1 MTTKLGLIVNPIA
14 GMGGSVGL
22 KGTDGADA
30 LRKARALGARPAAHR
45 RAIDALRVIAAGM
58 PDVKLLT
65 CAGAMGEDAARDC
78 GLAPVVV
85 GGVRADISAYESD
98 GADTRRA
105 CAEMRRR
112 GVGLLLFAGGDGTAR
127 DVCAAIGGEG
137 EPVAALGIPAGVKMH
152 SAVFALTPRRAG
164 ETALRFL
171 RGELGV
177 GDAEVM
183 DIDEEAF
190 RAGRVSAALY
200 GYLRVPQDG
209 QAVQAGKSASAAID
223 ERDAARGIGEQVVSS
238 MEEGVVYIIGPG
250 TTTRAI
256 ADALGIRKT
265 LLGVDAALDGRL
277 IAADANESDLLRL
290 TRDKPAKIVVGVI
303 GGQGYVFGR
312 GNQQISARVIRRVV
326 GQAGAGG
333 IIVVA
338 TRGKLLALGGKPL
351 LVDTGDS
358 ALDRELSGYISV
370 ITGVGESHT
379 YRVSC

>member
-1 MTTKLGLIVNPIA
+1 MRRL
-14 GMGGSVGL
+14 
-22 KGTDGADA
+22 GAD
-30 LRKARALGARPAAHR
+30 
-45 RAIDALRVIAAGM
+45 
-58 PDVKLLT
+58 
-65 CAGAMGEDAARDC
+65 
-78 GLAPVVV
+78 
-85 GGVRADISAYESD
+85 
-98 GADTRRA
+98 
-105 CAEMRRR
+105 
-112 GVGLLLFAGGDGTAR
+112 LLLFAGGDGMAR
-127 DVCAAIGGEG
+127 DVCAAIGGGEG

-164 ETALRFL
+164 ETALRFI

-177 GDAEVM
+177 GEAEVM
-183 DIDEEAF
+183 DIDEDAF

-209 QAVQAGKSASAAID
+209 QAVQAGKSAAAVD
-223 ERDAARGIGEQVVSS
+223 ERDAARGIGEQVVAD
-238 MEEGVVYIIGPG
+238 MQEGVVYIIGPG

-256 ADALGIRKT
+256 ADVLGIRKT

-277 IAADANESDLLRL
+277 IAADANEGDLLRL
-290 TRDKPAKIVVGVI
+290 TRGKPAKIVVGVI

-312 GNQQISARVIRRVV
+312 GNQQISARVIRRVIR
-326 GQAGAGG
+326 QAGAGG
-333 IIVVA
+333 VIVAA

-358 ALDRELSGYISV
+358 ALDRELSGYVSV

>member
-1 MTTKLGLIVNPIA
+1 MTKLGLIVNPIA

-22 KGTDGADA
+22 KGTDGVDA
-30 LRKARALGARPAAHR
+30 LQRARALGARPGAQR
-45 RAIDALRVIAAGM
+45 RAAEALRVIAAGM
-58 PDVKLLT
+58 PDVALLT
-65 CAGAMGEDAARDC
+65 CAGAMGEDVARDC
-78 GLAPVVV
+78 GLAPAIV
-85 GGVRADISAYESD
+85 GGLRADASAYASD

-105 CAEMRRR
+105 CAEMRRQ
-112 GVGLLLFAGGDGTAR
+112 GADLLLFAGGDGTAR
-127 DVCAAIGGEG
+127 DVCAAIGGGEG

-177 GDAEVM
+177 GEAEVM
-183 DIDEEAF
+183 DIDEDAF

-209 QAVQAGKSASAAID
+209 QAVQAGKSAAAID
-223 ERDAARGIGEQVVSS
+223 ERDAAQGIGERVVAD

-256 ADALGIRKT
+256 ADVMGIRKT

-277 IAADANESDLLRL
+277 AAADANESDLLRL
-290 TRDKPAKIVVGVI
+290 TQGKRAKIVVGVI

-312 GNQQISARVIRRVV
+312 GNQQISARVIR
-326 GQAGAGG
+326 QAGKGG
-333 IIVVA
+333 VIVAA

-358 ALDRELSGYISV
+358 ALDRELSGYVSV

>member
-1 MTTKLGLIVNPIA
+1 MMTKLGLIVNPIA

-22 KGTDGADA
+22 KGTDGVDA
-30 LRKARALGARPAAHR
+30 LRKARALGALPGAQKRAAE
-45 RAIDALRVIAAGM
+45 ALRVIAAGM
-58 PDVKLLT
+58 PDVALLT

-78 GLAPVVV
+78 GLAAVVV
-85 GGVRADISAYESD
+85 GGARSDVSAYASD
-98 GADTRRA
+98 GSDTRRA
-105 CAEMRRR
+105 GAEMRRR
-112 GVGLLLFAGGDGTAR
+112 GADLLLFAGGDGTAR
-127 DVCAAIGGEG
+127 DVCAAIGGGEG

-171 RGELGV
+171 RGELDAA
-177 GDAEVM
+177 DAEVM
-183 DIDEEAF
+183 DIDEDAF
-190 RAGRVSAALY
+190 RNGRLSAALY
-200 GYLRVPQDG
+200 GYIRVPQDA
-209 QAVQAGKSASAAID
+209 QAVQAGKSAAALD
-223 ERDAARGIGEQVVSS
+223 ERDAARGIAEQVVAD

-277 IAADANESDLLRL
+277 AAADANESDLLRL

-312 GNQQISARVIRRVV
+312 GNQQISARVIRRVI
-326 GQAGAGG
+326 GQAGAGNV
-333 IIVVA
+333 IVAA

-358 ALDRELSGYISV
+358 ALDRELSGYVSV

>member
-1 MTTKLGLIVNPIA
+1 MTKLGLIVNPIA

-22 KGTDGADA
+22 KGTDGAEA
-30 LRKARALGARPAAHR
+30 LRKARVLGAQPEATR
-45 RAIDALRVIAAGM
+45 RAAAGLRVVAAGM
-58 PDVKLLT
+58 PGITLLT
-65 CAGAMGEDAARDC
+65 CAGAMGEDAAREC
-78 GLAPVVV
+78 GMEPVVV
-85 GGVRADISAYESD
+85 GEMRSDISAYASD

-105 CAEMRRR
+105 CGEMRRL
-112 GVGLLLFAGGDGTAR
+112 GVELLLFAGGDGTAR
-127 DVCAAIGGEG
+127 DVCAALGGAG

-177 GDAEVM
+177 ADAEVM

-190 RAGRVSAALY
+190 RGGRVSAALY
-200 GYLRVPQDG
+200 GYIRVPQDA
-209 QAVQAGKSASAAID
+209 QAVQTGKSAAAVD
-223 ERDAARGIGEQVVSS
+223 ERDAARGIGERVVAD

-256 ADALGIRKT
+256 ADVMGIRKT
-265 LLGVDAALDGRL
+265 LLGVDVALDGRL

-290 TRDKPAKIVVGVI
+290 TRDTPAKIVVGVI
-303 GGQGYVFGR
+303 GGQGYIFGR
-312 GNQQISARVIRRVV
+312 GNQQISARAIRRVIHRE
-326 GQAGAGG
+326 GTGN
-333 IIVVA
+333 IIVAA

-358 ALDRELSGYISV
+358 ALDDELSGYVSV
-370 ITGVGESHT
+370 ITGVGETHT

>member
-30 LRKARALGARPAAHR
+30 LRKARALGARPAAQR
-45 RAIDALRVIAAGM
+45 RAAEALRVIAAGM

-65 CAGAMGEDAARDC
+65 CAGAMGEDAAREC
-78 GLAPVVV
+78 GLDPVTV
-85 GGVRADISAYESD
+85 GGLRADVLAYESD

-105 CAEMRRR
+105 CAEMRRL
-112 GVGLLLFAGGDGTAR
+112 GVSLLLFAGGDGTAR
-127 DVCAAIGGEG
+127 DVCAAIGGGEG

-177 GDAEVM
+177 GEAEVM
-183 DIDEEAF
+183 DIDEDAF

-209 QAVQAGKSASAAID
+209 QAVQAGKSAAAID
-223 ERDAARGIGEQVVSS
+223 ERDAARGIGEQVATD
-238 MEEGVVYIIGPG
+238 MELGVVYIIGPG

-256 ADALGIRKT
+256 ADVLGIRKT

-277 IAADANESDLLRL
+277 VAADANEIDLLRL
-290 TRDKPAKIVVGVI
+290 TRGKPAKIVVGVI
-303 GGQGYVFGR
+303 GGQGYIFGR

-326 GQAGAGG
+326 GQAGAGNV
-333 IIVVA
+333 IVAA

-351 LVDTGDS
+351 LVDTGDG
-358 ALDRELSGYISV
+358 ALDRELSGYVSV